1 VQSTLSVAN
10 HSPPAGKIKLFRSLF
25 RGREDVYPRRFESR
39 KAGKSGYAPAC
50 ANEWVRGGC
59 EKPQV
64 IGVRELRRIDYQ
76 AIEPGRDRIG
86 DRLIVF
92 EPFIVGLSGCQPKGA
107 PGFQIG

>member
-1 VQSTLSVAN
+1 
-10 HSPPAGKIKLFRSLF
+10 LF
-25 RGREDVYPRRFESR
+25 RGRDDVYPRRFESR

-50 ANEWVRGGC
+50 ANEWVRGVC

-76 AIEPGRDRIG
+76 AIEPGRDRVG
-86 DRLIVF
+86 DRLVVF